1 MSYASNYPPGMSN
14 EDYAYV
20 NGDHMTDDPID
31 ECALCG
37 KEIDTDEEP
46 SVDLSG
52 EIFHASCAAEV
63 WMEELTD
70 EELEAYRG

>member
-20 NGDHMTDDPID
+20 NGDHMTDDPIG

-37 KEIDTDEEP
+37 RNRYRRRA
-46 SVDLSG
+46 SG
-52 EIFHASCAAEV
+52 
-63 WMEELTD
+63 
-70 EELEAYRG
+70 